1 MTMSDD
7 TVRTQL
13 LTLSEDT
20 PVRQQDKEDALV
32 RKATSDNDNT

>member
-1 MTMSDD
+1 MTLSDD
-7 TVRTQL
+7 TARRQ

-20 PVRQQDKEDALV
+20 PVRQQDNEDALV